1 MLDSRRKPV
10 TKKDRVS
17 GMYPYYGANGVQD
30 YVDGYLFDGEYL
42 LVGEDGSVINK
53 DNSPVLTWAKGKI
66 WVNNHAHVLQETQY
80 AILRYVYYFLQTRD
94 VSQVVR
100 GTPPKLNQE
109 NLRAIK
115 IAVPP
120 LAEQER
126 IVKILDRFDKLCN
139 DLTSG
144 LPAEIAARK
153 KQYEYY
159 RDKLLSFK
167 RAG

>member
-66 WVNNHAHVLQETQY
+66 WVNNHAHVLPSFSPSVY
-80 AILRYVYYFLQTRD
+80 LRNHQ
-94 VSQVVR
+94 
-100 GTPPKLNQE
+100 
-109 NLRAIK
+109 
-115 IAVPP
+115 
-120 LAEQER
+120 
-126 IVKILDRFDKLCN
+126 DR
-139 DLTSG
+139 
-144 LPAEIAARK
+144 
-153 KQYEYY
+153 Y
-159 RDKLLSFK
+159 
-167 RAG
+167 